1 MVLEHRYPALKY
13 LKPAAKRRIP
23 HFVWEYLDSATGD
36 ERTKAHNRRSLDSV
50 HFMPAILKGEV
61 EASTQTNLLGQSY
74 DLPFGVA
81 PVGMS
86 GAIWPDAEGILAR
99 NAYRQNLPYCLS
111 TVACQTPETIGPYV
125 GENGWFQLYP
135 PRDPEVR
142 LDMINRVKSA
152 GFKTLVLTVDIPV
165 ASRRERQTRGGIT
178 QPPVLTSRLLAQ
190 IALRPAWALG
200 MAAFGRPEMPLVA
213 SYGKNIRGLPTT
225 EHIGYLLRVAPD
237 LEYVKWLRD
246 HWEGAFI
253 IKGVLDASDCTSLE
267 EIGIDALW
275 ISNHAGRQ
283 FDAAPATIDV
293 LSDFRATTYLPLII
307 DGGFE
312 TGLDILRAFALGAD
326 FVMMGRAWHYALAAL
341 GRAGPAHLSEM
352 LRQDLLAN
360 MGQLGLSSVSEASK
374 TLLS

>member
-61 EASTQTNLLGQSY
+61 EASTQTNFLGQSY
-74 DLPFGVA
+74 DLP
-81 PVGMS
+81 
-86 GAIWPDAEGILAR
+86 
-99 NAYRQNLPYCLS
+99 

-293 LSDFRATTYLPLII
+293 LSDFRATTSLPLII

-360 MGQLGLSSVSEASK
+360 MGQLGLGSVSEASK